1 MCQKRLNSKLYS
13 ADRLMSI
20 DNGLDTAIWSGTAA
34 RSIGS
39 AARRLQSWR
48 IAYTK
53 KGVMDRNKQQLYGRT
68 DKFPNLAEVLGI
80 RACGHKLA
88 RRRRGHG
95 LARK

>member
-20 DNGLDTAIWSGTAA
+20 DNGLNTAIWSGTAA

-53 KGVMDRNKQQLYGRT
+53 KVSWTETNNNWMAAQTNFRT
-68 DKFPNLAEVLGI
+68 WQ
-80 RACGHKLA
+80 RC
-88 RRRRGHG
+88 
-95 LARK
+95 